1 MENHGVKI
9 WASHIQP
16 NTEFDKKVAY
26 ALAVARSN
34 DHLLQHQLFHLLS
47 EVKTKQLTPSEQLS
61 ILRAEALLII
71 RNNELNT
78 APLENQWLP
87 IFPSK
92 NQFINEEL
100 AALFNKSKNSIWVKK
115 IMALWSEIDEERL
128 KILIPD
134 SLAER
139 SEMYGPSV
147 KAMRNRTPSSYK
159 IALISALSHYKFGW
173 NSDLRNKYFNG
184 FNEFW
189 DREGGNSYRGYL
201 LKILSNA
208 LDHLPKGERPKFE
221 KMSGYQVGQYGQNVL
236 VNLPVPKGPGK
247 NWQVE
252 DVEDVM
258 KNKKII
264 PNYTNGLHMFKA
276 ALCQA
281 CHRIQNKGN
290 NIGPDLTQLASR
302 FTLKD
307 MAHAII
313 NPDAEISDQYMMSEI
328 YLNNGD
334 RWLAKI
340 VEETSDSLLVML
352 NPLTPEKVI
361 KIHLSLIKEKKRSLQ
376 SQMFPALLNRLNEQE
391 VVDLMTYLLA
401 GGQDDISFYPE

>member
-1 MENHGVKI
+1 MENHGIEI
-9 WASHIQP
+9 WASRIHSD
-16 NTEFDKKVAY
+16 TEFNKKVAY
-26 ALAVARSN
+26 ALAVARSDN
-34 DHLLQHQLFHLLS
+34 NLLQQQLFDLLS
-47 EVKTKQLTPSEQLS
+47 KVESKQLTPSEQLS
-61 ILRAEALLII
+61 ILRAEALLMI
-71 RNNELNT
+71 RNNDLNT
-78 APLENQWLP
+78 DALENQWLP

-100 AALFNKSKNSIWVKK
+100 AALFSKTQHSIWVKK
-115 IMALWSEIDEERL
+115 IMTLWSEIDEEHL
-128 KILIPD
+128 KILISD

-139 SEMYGPSV
+139 SEMYGPAV

-159 IALISALSHYKFGW
+159 IALTSALSHYKFGW
-173 NSDLRNKYFNG
+173 NTDLRNEYFNG

-221 KMSGYQVGQYGQNVL
+221 KMSGYHVGQYGQNIL
-236 VNLPVPKGPGK
+236 ANLPVPKGPGK
-247 NWQVE
+247 NWKVE
-252 DVEDVM
+252 EVEDVM

-264 PNYTNGLHMFKA
+264 PNYINGQHMFEA

-302 FTLKD
+302 FTVKD

-313 NPDAEISDQYMMSEI
+313 NPDAEISDQYMISEI
-328 YLNNGD
+328 HLNNGD
-334 RWLAKI
+334 RWFAKI
-340 VEETSDSLLVML
+340 IEETSDSLFVML
-352 NPLTPEKVI
+352 NPLTPEKVT
-361 KIHLSLIKEKKRSLQ
+361 KIHLSSIKEKKRTLQ

-401 GGQDDISFYPE
+401 GGQDDISLYPQ